1 MKITS
6 LFSYLKPYAG
16 RSVVGALF
24 KLFEAILELY
34 MPMLMVKV
42 IDVGIANR
50 DKDYVIKMCF
60 VLVGIVFL
68 GLCCAM
74 VCQYLASKVSQGYG
88 TNLRN
93 ALFDKIMSLS
103 RSQTDEYTAASLI
116 NRTTVDVNNLQYFIA
131 MLIRLVIRAPF
142 LCIGGIVMAFIIDP
156 GLAII
161 VVAVLPVFI
170 FFLAYIMK
178 KTLPLHSNV
187 QKKLDSMTLV
197 LRECIS
203 GVRVIRAFARS
214 DEEKV
219 RFEAASAENAAAN
232 MDVAKVAIRLNPI
245 TTLIMNLA
253 IIAVLWM
260 SGAKANDGSITN
272 GEIVAFI
279 NYINQILAALVVVA
293 NLVVT
298 FSKAYSSA
306 LRVTAVMSA
315 ECDMPNGNIVPD
327 FSSTDDIIRYEN
339 VSFAYNG
346 GADDLSDISFTVKKG
361 MSVGI
366 IGGTG
371 SGKTTLVNLIPRFY
385 DARSGAVYV
394 AGTDVKNAEIKSLR
408 NSISVVAQ
416 KTELISGTIKENIA
430 FGRDISDEDAIKA
443 LKAACGYDFVEA
455 KPGKLESEVEQN
467 GANFSGGQ
475 KQRLSIARALAH
487 PCRIL
492 ILDDS
497 SSALDY
503 ATDAQV
509 RKNIREQYSDVT
521 VISVSQRVGSIK
533 HCDMLLV
540 MDEGRLAG
548 CGTHE
553 ELIKNCRTYR
563 EICASQGVTE

>member
-42 IDVGIANR
+42 IDVGIANGDR
-50 DKDYVIKMCF
+50 DYVIKMSF

-219 RFEAASAENAAAN
+219 RFETASAENASAN
-232 MDVAKVAIRLNPI
+232 MNVAKVAIRLNPI

-327 FSSTDDIIRYEN
+327 FDSTDDIIRFEN
-339 VSFAYNG
+339 VSFSYNG
-346 GADDLSDISFTVKKG
+346 GADDLSGISFAVKKG

-371 SGKTTLVNLIPRFY
+371 SGKSTLVNLIPRFY
-385 DARSGAVYV
+385 DVKSGAVYV
-394 AGTDVKNAEIKSLR
+394 AGTDVKCAEIKSLR

-430 FGRDISDEDAIKA
+430 FGRELSDEEATKA

-509 RKNIREQYSDVT
+509 RKNIREQYSDIT
-521 VISVSQRVGSIK
+521 VIAVSQRVGSIK

-540 MDEGRLAG
+540 MDEGKLAG

-553 ELIKNCRTYR
+553 ELIKSCQTYR

>member
-16 RSVVGALF
+16 RSTVGALF

-34 MPMLMVKV
+34 MPMLLVQV
-42 IDVGIANR
+42 IDVGIANG

-74 VCQYLASKVSQGYG
+74 VCQFLASKVSQGYG
-88 TNLRN
+88 TSLRN
-93 ALFDKIMSLS
+93 AVFDKIMTLS
-103 RSQTDEYTAASLI
+103 RAQTEKYTAASLI

-156 GLAII
+156 GLAVI

-178 KTLPLHSNV
+178 KTLPMHRAV
-187 QKKLDSMTLV
+187 QAKLDRMTLV

-203 GVRVIRAFARS
+203 GMRVIRAFARS
-214 DEEKV
+214 DEETL
-219 RFEAASAENAAAN
+219 RFEAASAENASAGLE
-232 MDVAKVAIRLNPI
+232 VAKVAIRLNPI

-253 IIAVLWM
+253 IIAVLWI
-260 SGAKANDGSITN
+260 SGVKASNGSITT

-293 NLVVT
+293 NLVIT
-298 FSKAYSSA
+298 FSKAYASA
-306 LRVTAVMSA
+306 VRVTEIMSA
-315 ECDMPNGNIVPD
+315 ECDMKNGRSVIDYDNASEALRFDNVA
-327 FSSTDDIIRYEN
+327 FS
-339 VSFAYNG
+339 YNG
-346 GADDLSDISFTVKKG
+346 VKDDLSGITFAVKKG
-361 MSVGI
+361 MSVGV

-385 DARSGAVYV
+385 DTSSGTVCV
-394 AGTDVKNAEIKSLR
+394 ADTDVKNADIKSLR
-408 NSISVVAQ
+408 KTISVVSQ
-416 KTELISGTIKENIA
+416 KTELLSGTIKENIA
-430 FGRDISDEDAIKA
+430 FGSDITDEEAVKA
-443 LKAACGYDFVEA
+443 LKAACGYDFVES
-455 KPGKLESEVEQN
+455 KPGKLESVVEQN

-487 PCRIL
+487 HCGIL

-509 RKNIREQYSDVT
+509 RKNIREQFADVT

-533 HCDMLLV
+533 NCDMILV
-540 MDEGRLAG
+540 MDDGRLAG
-548 CGTHE
+548 CGTHD
-553 ELIKNCRTYR
+553 ELIKTCDEYK

>member
-1 MKITS
+1 
-6 LFSYLKPYAG
+6 
-16 RSVVGALF
+16 
-24 KLFEAILELY
+24 
-34 MPMLMVKV
+34 
-42 IDVGIANR
+42 
-50 DKDYVIKMCF
+50 
-60 VLVGIVFL
+60 
-68 GLCCAM
+68 
-74 VCQYLASKVSQGYG
+74 
-88 TNLRN
+88 
-93 ALFDKIMSLS
+93 MSLS

-260 SGAKANDGSITN
+260 SGAKANYGSITN

-315 ECDMPNGNIVPD
+315 ECDMPNGNVVPD
-327 FSSTDDIIRYEN
+327 FSSTDDIIKFEN
-339 VSFAYNG
+339 VSFSYNG
-346 GADDLSDISFTVKKG
+346 GADDLSGISFTVKKG

-385 DARSGAVYV
+385 DARAGAVYV
-394 AGTDVKNAEIKSLR
+394 AGTDVKNAKIKSLR
-408 NSISVVAQ
+408 NSISVVSQ

-521 VISVSQRVGSIK
+521 VIAVSQRVGSIK

-540 MDEGRLAG
+540 MDDGRLAG
-548 CGTHE
+548 CGTHD
-553 ELIKNCRTYR
+553 ELIKNCRTYC